1 MESRALR
8 GILREMRLLA
18 LAASMAI
25 PSLAAA
31 PARTIENRYLRVSV
45 DSGAGEITVLDKIA
59 RHEWKPSR
67 PAGANRGFRDLELKP
82 GNILTFTADLAG
94 PGGRTWPALVKLS
107 LTPAA
112 ADLAAELDMAD
123 RSVELEYV
131 AFLEPWVLD
140 SPSGA
145 LAVADYADGHLY
157 PLNLRPLPKN
167 RFTLDNIDMPWVGVC
182 DVDRGFGYALI
193 ADTPDDG
200 YIEMQAVPGAQVSAP
215 RLVWTG
221 SHRQFRY
228 PRRAIYHFAAKGGY
242 VALAKRYRE
251 YARKLGVLTPFTEKL
266 KQNPNLTRLF
276 GAPDVWGDSTLS
288 FAREAKAAG
297 VEKMLQHTS
306 GSEGV
311 RRGVSAEDMKA
322 INALGYL
329 SSTYDIYADVLPLEA
344 GQEATPHLDR
354 VPDNVVLRADGQ
366 RMTAWLTWDKKQY
379 MKRCPAL
386 WVDVAR
392 LVIPRDLALFPY
404 IGRFIDVI
412 TAEGLYECFDQ
423 RHPLTRTAKREANV
437 AMLQYVR
444 SLGLVVGS
452 EHGRWWAVPQVDYIE
467 GMMSGGFAS
476 WPAGHL
482 IRPKTKD
489 EQFDGPS
496 GSAYPKWDAYARWG
510 IGHEYRIPLWEL
522 VFHDCVVS
530 TWYWGD
536 SSDFLLAAAPEIT
549 PKKDAFNIL
558 YGTIPMM
565 WAGRNGSW
573 PSARE
578 VFLRTYRNTCKLH
591 EAVATSEMLRH
602 EFVTADRAVQ
612 ATRFADGT
620 RVLVNFGEKP
630 YTARIDGQA
639 HVLPQNGFVVKGPRI
654 EQSMEMVD
662 GQVVTTIR
670 AGSYRYQGR

>member
-1 MESRALR
+1 MESRALS

-31 PARTIENRYLRVSV
+31 PVRTIENRYLRVSV
-45 DSGAGEITVLDKIA
+45 DSGAGEITVLDKTA
-59 RHEWKPSR
+59 RHEWKQSR
-67 PAGANRGFRDLELKP
+67 PAGASRGFRDLAQTP
-82 GNILTFTADLAG
+82 GNSLSFTADLAG
-94 PGGRTWPALVKLS
+94 RGGRTWPALVKLS

-112 ADLAAELDMAD
+112 SDLVAEVDMAD
-123 RSVELEYV
+123 RSVQLEYV

-386 WVDVAR
+386 WLDVAR

-437 AMLQYVR
+437 AMLAIRALAGAGGGLRTRPLVGRAAGRLHRRHDERGFRVLAGGPPDQAQDQGRAVR
-444 SLGLVVGS
+444 
-452 EHGRWWAVPQVDYIE
+452 
-467 GMMSGGFAS
+467 
-476 WPAGHL
+476 
-482 IRPKTKD
+482 RPVRQQLT
-489 EQFDGPS
+489 PS
-496 GSAYPKWDAYARWG
+496 GTPTPG
-510 IGHEYRIPLWEL
+510 G
-522 VFHDCVVS
+522 VS
-530 TWYWGD
+530 GTSTAFLCGNWCFTTA
-536 SSDFLLAAAPEIT
+536 SSRPGTGAT
-549 PKKDAFNIL
+549 P
-558 YGTIPMM
+558 
-565 WAGRNGSW
+565 
-573 PSARE
+573 
-578 VFLRTYRNTCKLH
+578 
-591 EAVATSEMLRH
+591 ATSCWPRRPRSRPRRMLSTSCTEPSR
-602 EFVTADRAVQ
+602 
-612 ATRFADGT
+612 
-620 RVLVNFGEKP
+620 
-630 YTARIDGQA
+630 
-639 HVLPQNGFVVKGPRI
+639 
-654 EQSMEMVD
+654 
-662 GQVVTTIR
+662 
-670 AGSYRYQGR
+670 